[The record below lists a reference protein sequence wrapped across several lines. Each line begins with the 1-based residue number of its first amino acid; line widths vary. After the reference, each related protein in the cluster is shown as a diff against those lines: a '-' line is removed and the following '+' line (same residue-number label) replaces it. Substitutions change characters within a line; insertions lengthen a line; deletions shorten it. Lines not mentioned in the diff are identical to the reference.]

1 LQPKDK
7 RKLLEQVKNDLELQE
22 NYKNTKGDFK

>member
-7 RKLLEQVKNDLELQE
+7 RKLLEKVKNDLELQE
-22 NYKNTKGDFK
+22 NYKNTKADLN